1 MSKKEM
7 VQTAPQQLAPVAD
20 YGADAGA
27 GFENQGREDISIP
40 FLSLLQA
47 NSPEISEIEAAKPG
61 MLFNTVTRELAKEVT
76 IVPATTRH
84 QFVEWVPRDKGGGFV
99 QARTASDPDV
109 QAAIGASKSFGDY
122 MLPNGNEL
130 VETFYVYAVVL
141 DAEGQPNGFV
151 TIGFTSTKIKVYKN
165 WNTTIRMFQ
174 VKTSDGRKIAPPLF
188 AHTVKVSSK
197 PDKNAKGVFANFS
210 LTPAKGT
217 LAESLL
223 PPDHP
228 AFLAAKE
235 LRTMVDQGLA
245 KAAYESQTT
254 PAEGAK
260 DPDWNV

>member
-1 MSKKEM
+1 MSKKQEM
-7 VQTAPQQLAPVAD
+7 VPTASQQLAPVAD

-27 GFENQGREDISIP
+27 GFEHQGREDISIP

-61 MLFNTVTRELAKEVT
+61 MLFNTVTRELAREVV
-76 IVPATTRH
+76 IVPASTRH

-99 QARTASDPDV
+99 SARSASDPEV
-109 QAAIGASKSFGDY
+109 HAAIAASKSFGDY
-122 MLPNGNEL
+122 QLPNGNEL
-130 VETFYVYAVVL
+130 VETFYIYAVLL
-141 DAEGQPNGFV
+141 DNDGQPNGFA

-174 VKTSDGRKIAPPLF
+174 VKTPDGRKISPPLF

-197 PDKNAKGVFANFS
+197 PDKNAKGVFSNFS
-210 LTPAKGT
+210 LVPAKGT
-217 LAESLL
+217 IAESLL

-245 KAAYESQTT
+245 KAAYESQ
-254 PAEGAK
+254 AEGAK
-260 DPDWNV
+260 DPDWNA